1 MKLLN
6 IVLYISLYFS
16 LSKAQEYV
24 IKQNDTCYDII
35 NMFNIYNNTFY
46 EINPLIDCNNLKINE
61 TINIFNKDT
70 IIITKQDLNGIKSQQ
85 C

>member
-35 NMFNIYNNTFY
+35 N
-46 EINPLIDCNNLKINE
+46 
-61 TINIFNKDT
+61 IFNKDT
-70 IIITKQDLNGIKSQQ
+70 IIITKQDLNVIKSQQ